1 MQIENKKSQIQQA
14 AIEVFGTYGYKKT
27 SMQDIADA
35 LDISRPALYQ
45 YYKNKEAIFLGLVEH
60 TLKLGEQAAIEGF
73 SHSEDNFECLL
84 HGVKEME
91 QVLFG
96 PIFLKPNGKEL
107 LTLSKKLAPEL
118 MTSFEMQL
126 FNKIV
131 CVLEKAVTEQEI
143 TLKRLNVEI
152 TDAAKIILQSVDGIK
167 NASESLE
174 ELDQQLNLFL
184 TVFWQG
190 LQKIG

>member
-1 MQIENKKSQIQQA
+1 MDIEEKKYQILQA
-14 AIEVFGTYGYKKT
+14 ATEVFGTYGYKKT

-45 YYKNKEAIFLGLVEH
+45 YYKNKEAVFLALVEH
-60 TLKLGEQAAIEGF
+60 TLNMGEQAAIQGF
-73 SHSEDNFECLL
+73 HHSEDNFECLL
-84 HGVKEME
+84 HGIKDME

-118 MTSFEMQL
+118 MMNFEMQL

-131 CVLEKAVTEQEI
+131 CVLDKAVAEHEI
-143 TLKRLNVEI
+143 DLKRLNVEV
-152 TDAAKIILQSVDGIK
+152 TDAAKIILRSVDGIK
-167 NASESLE
+167 NASNSLE
-174 ELDQQLNLFL
+174 ELDQQLDLFL

-190 LQKIG
+190 LQK

>member
-1 MQIENKKSQIQQA
+1 MQIEDKKYQILQA
-14 AIEVFGTYGYKKT
+14 AVEVFGTYSYKKT

-45 YYKNKEAIFLGLVEH
+45 YYKNKEAVFLALVEH
-60 TLKLGEQAAIEGF
+60 TLNLGEQAAKQGF
-73 SHSEDNFECLL
+73 SHSENNFECLL
-84 HGVKEME
+84 HGIKNME
-91 QVLFG
+91 QVLFV

-118 MTSFEMQL
+118 MTKFEVQL

-131 CVLEKAVTEQEI
+131 GVLEKAVAEQEI
-143 TLKRLNVEI
+143 SLKTLNVKV
-152 TDAAKIILQSVDGIK
+152 TDVAKVILQSVDGIK
-167 NASESLE
+167 NASNSLE

>member
-1 MQIENKKSQIQQA
+1 MQIEDKKYQILQA
-14 AIEVFGTYGYKKT
+14 SLEVFGSYGYKKT

-35 LDISRPALYQ
+35 LGISRPALYQ
-45 YYKNKEAIFLGLVEH
+45 YYKNKEAVFLALVEH
-60 TLKLGEQAAIEGF
+60 TLNLGEQAAIKGF
-73 SHSEDNFECLL
+73 KHSAGNFECLL
-84 HGVKEME
+84 HGIKDME

-118 MTSFEMQL
+118 MTNFEMQL

-143 TLKRLNVEI
+143 NLKRLNVNV
-152 TDAAKIILQSVDGIK
+152 TDAAKVILQSVDGIK
-167 NASESLE
+167 NSSESLG

-190 LQKIG
+190 LQKIK

>member
-1 MQIENKKSQIQQA
+1 MQIEDKKYQILQA
-14 AIEVFGTYGYKKT
+14 SLEVFGSYGYKKT

-35 LDISRPALYQ
+35 LGISRPALYQ
-45 YYKNKEAIFLGLVEH
+45 YYKNKEAVFLALVEH
-60 TLKLGEQAAIEGF
+60 TLNLGEQAAIKGF
-73 SHSEDNFECLL
+73 KHSADNFECLL
-84 HGVKEME
+84 HGIKDME

-107 LTLSKKLAPEL
+107 LILSKKLAPEL
-118 MTSFEMQL
+118 MTNFEMQL

-143 TLKRLNVEI
+143 NLKRLNVNV
-152 TDAAKIILQSVDGIK
+152 TDAAKVILQSVDGIK
-167 NASESLE
+167 NSSESLG

-190 LQKIG
+190 LQKIE

>member
-1 MQIENKKSQIQQA
+1 MQIEEKKHQILQA

-45 YYKNKEAIFLGLVEH
+45 YYKNKEAIFLALVGH
-60 TLKLGEQAAIEGF
+60 TLSLGEQAAIQGF
-73 SHSEDNFECLL
+73 NHSEDNFECLL
-84 HGVKEME
+84 HGIKNME

-107 LTLSKKLAPEL
+107 LTLSKKLTPEL
-118 MTSFEMQL
+118 MKNFEIQL

-131 CVLEKAVTEQEI
+131 CVLEKAVAEQEI
-143 TLKRLNVEI
+143 NLKTLNVKV
-152 TDAAKIILQSVDGIK
+152 TDAAKVILQSVDGIK

-174 ELDQQLNLFL
+174 ELDQQLDLFL